1 MKKQFI
7 AKLLALALVL
17 SMVPVA
23 ILGASAEG
31 ETAAGNNSNSSS
43 GSTGPIYV
51 DTTPVT
57 PPTTTVD
64 ASDVTVEDGSAT
76 IEAKVVNGN
85 ATVVVPEKALDAM
98 AEQVTGDELVLK
110 IEAPG
115 ATKVD
120 VSIPAKALTAFAEKT
135 GANLTYELGEVA
147 TISIPNEALATVFGT
162 SGNAKISAQASGSS
176 IGFTI
181 QVSGR
186 SLKGIKGLQVTF

>member
-7 AKLLALALVL
+7 AKLLVLALVL

-23 ILGASAEG
+23 ILGASATD
-31 ETAAGNNSNSSS
+31 TAGDSADSV
-43 GSTGPIYV
+43 GPIYV
-51 DTTPVT
+51 DTTTVA
-57 PPTTTVD
+57 TTTVD
-64 ASDVTVEDGSAT
+64 ASDVTVEDGSAA
-76 IEAKVVNGN
+76 IEATVVGGN
-85 ATVVVPEKALDAM
+85 ATVVVPEKTLEAM

-110 IEAPG
+110 INAPG

-120 VSIPAKALTAFAEKT
+120 VSIPAKALTDFAEKT
-135 GANLTYELGEVA
+135 GAALTYELGDVA

-162 SGNAKISAQASGSS
+162 SGTAKISAQASGGS

-186 SLKGIKGLQVTF
+186 SLKAIKGLQVTF

>member
-1 MKKQFI
+1 MKKQCI
-7 AKLLALALVL
+7 AKLLTLALVL
-17 SMVPVA
+17 AMVPVA
-23 ILGASAEG
+23 IISASAVEG
-31 ETAAGNNSNSSS
+31 ETAGNNNNSNT

-64 ASDVTVEDGSAT
+64 ASDVTVENGSAT
-76 IEAKVVNGN
+76 IEAKVVGGN
-85 ATVVVPEKALDAM
+85 ATVVVPEKALEAM

>member
-1 MKKQFI
+1 MKKQFT
-7 AKLLALALVL
+7 AKLLVLALVL
-17 SMVPVA
+17 SMVPA
-23 ILGASAEG
+23 TLLAANA
-31 ETAAGNNSNSSS
+31 AAGDNNNTNNNT

-51 DTTPVT
+51 DTTPVA
-57 PPTTTVD
+57 PTTTVD
-64 ASDVTVEDGSAT
+64 ASDVTVENGSAT
-76 IEAKVVNGN
+76 IEAKVVGGN

>member
-17 SMVPVA
+17 SMAPVA
-23 ILGASAEG
+23 VLAANASAG
-31 ETAAGNNSNSSS
+31 DNNNSNT
-43 GSTGPIYV
+43 GSTGPVIV
-51 DTTPVT
+51 DTTPVA
-57 PPTTTVD
+57 PTTTVD
-64 ASDVTVEDGSAT
+64 AAEVEVGEDGSAT
-76 IEAKVVNGN
+76 IEAKVVGGS
-85 ATVVVPEKALDAM
+85 ATVVVPEKAMEAL

-115 ATKVD
+115 ATKVE
-120 VSIPAKALTAFAEKT
+120 VSIPTKALTAFAEKT
-135 GANLTYELGEVA
+135 GASLTYELGDVA

-162 SGNAKISAQASGSS
+162 SGNAKISAQASGTS

-186 SLKGIKGLQVTF
+186 SLNAIKGLKVEF

>member
-7 AKLLALALVL
+7 AKLLVLALVL

-23 ILGASAEG
+23 VIGASA
-31 ETAAGNNSNSSS
+31 AGSNGGYYDLSD
-43 GSTGPIYV
+43 
-51 DTTPVT
+51 DTTVT
-57 PPTTTVD
+57 APTTTVD
-64 ASDVTVEDGSAT
+64 ASDVTVENGSAT
-76 IEAKVVNGN
+76 IEAKVVAGS
-85 ATVVVPEKALDAM
+85 ATVVVPEKTLEAM

-120 VSIPAKALTAFAEKT
+120 VSIPAKALSDFAEKT
-135 GANLTYELGEVA
+135 GAALTYELGDVA

-186 SLKGIKGLQVTF
+186 ALKTIKGLQVTF

>member
-1 MKKQFI
+1 MKKQFT

-23 ILGASAEG
+23 ILGAGAVEG
-31 ETAAGNNSNSSS
+31 AGNNSNSSS

-51 DTTPVT
+51 DTTPVS
-57 PPTTTVD
+57 PTTTVD
-64 ASDVTVEDGSAT
+64 ASDVAVENGSAT
-76 IEAKVVNGN
+76 IEAKVVGGN
-85 ATVVVPEKALDAM
+85 ATVVVPENALEAM

>member
-7 AKLLALALVL
+7 AKLLALALIL

-23 ILGASAEG
+23 ILGASAN
-31 ETAAGNNSNSSS
+31 AGNNSNSGS
-43 GSTGPIYV
+43 GSTGPIYD

-76 IEAKVVNGN
+76 IEAKVVAGN
-85 ATVVVPEKALDAM
+85 ATVVVPEKTLEAM

-135 GANLTYELGEVA
+135 GANLTYELGDVA
-147 TISIPNEALATVFGT
+147 TISIPNDALATVFGT

-176 IGFTI
+176 IGFSI

-186 SLKGIKGLQVTF
+186 SLKTIKGLQVTF

>member
-147 TISIPNEALATVFGT
+147 TISIPNEALATVFGN

>member
-17 SMVPVA
+17 SMAPVA
-23 ILGASAEG
+23 VLAANASAG
-31 ETAAGNNSNSSS
+31 DNNNSNT
-43 GSTGPIYV
+43 GSTGPVIV
-51 DTTPVT
+51 DTTPVA
-57 PPTTTVD
+57 PTTTVD
-64 ASDVTVEDGSAT
+64 ASEVEVGEDGSAT
-76 IEAKVVNGN
+76 IEAKVVGGS
-85 ATVVVPEKALDAM
+85 ATVVVPEKAMEAL
-98 AEQVTGDELVLK
+98 AEQDTGDELVLK

-115 ATKVD
+115 ATKVE

-135 GANLTYELGEVA
+135 GASLTYELGDVA

-162 SGNAKISAQASGSS
+162 SGNAKISAQASGTS

-186 SLKGIKGLQVTF
+186 SLNAIKGLKVEF

>member
-7 AKLLALALVL
+7 AKLLVLALVL
-17 SMVPVA
+17 SMVPVSV
-23 ILGASAEG
+23 LVASA
-31 ETAAGNNSNSSS
+31 AGSNGNYGNYSV
-43 GSTGPIYV
+43 GV

-64 ASDVTVEDGSAT
+64 ATEVKVEDGT
-76 IEAKVVNGN
+76 TTVEAKVVAGA
-85 ATVVVPEKALDAM
+85 ATVVVPEKALEAM

-110 IEAPG
+110 VEAKG

-135 GANLTYELGEVA
+135 GAAVTFEMGEVA

-176 IGFTI
+176 IGFSI

-186 SLKGIKGLQVTF
+186 SLKAIKGLQVTF

>member
-17 SMVPVA
+17 SMVPAA
-23 ILGASAEG
+23 ILAANAE
-31 ETAAGNNSNSSS
+31 ETSTNNNNNSNT
-43 GSTGPIYV
+43 GSTGPVYV

-57 PPTTTVD
+57 TTVD
-64 ASDVTVEDGSAT
+64 ATEVKVENGSTTV
-76 IEAKVVNGN
+76 EAKVVAGA
-85 ATVVVPEKALDAM
+85 ATVVVPQKALEAM

-110 IEAPG
+110 VEAKG

-135 GANLTYELGEVA
+135 GAAVTFEMGEVA

-186 SLKGIKGLQVTF
+186 ALKAIKGLQVTF

>member
-7 AKLLALALVL
+7 AKLLVLALVL

-23 ILGASAEG
+23 VIGASA
-31 ETAAGNNSNSSS
+31 AGSN
-43 GSTGPIYV
+43 GGYYDV
-51 DTTPVT
+51 YEDTTPVT

-76 IEAKVVNGN
+76 IEAKVVNGS

-176 IGFTI
+176 IGFSI

-186 SLKGIKGLQVTF
+186 SLKAIKGLQVTF